1 MNNTALRAGAQSAN
15 NTHMVFADE
24 EHEKFYYEKLEQAR
38 YQDCY
43 HKALIY
49 ILGIS
54 EDTRNH
60 FSQIYDIK
68 SGYIKTECLHQGWQT
83 SGSVRVV
90 RLAFNLYTDGTPS
103 YILIDCMPSLGMIT
117 INAFACADSILIPV
131 QAAYLP
137 VKGLEQLIKT
147 IGKVKRQI
155 NPRLE
160 IEGILLT
167 MVDNR
172 TNYARDITALLIET
186 YGSRV
191 RIFEN
196 SIPMSVRAAETSAE
210 GVSIYQH
217 DPKGRVAGAY
227 QSLTEEVLGSGQ

>member
-1 MNNTALRAGAQSAN
+1 MNNTALRAGAQSTN
-15 NTHMVFADE
+15 NTHMVFANE

-103 YILIDCMPSLGMIT
+103 VDDYESRDEQISECREYSVSDIFCCGYAMYFWQGIRLRYPEYCRKLKEYGKNGGLTLEMVRLILEEEKPKERKVT
-117 INAFACADSILIPV
+117 I
-131 QAAYLP
+131 
-137 VKGLEQLIKT
+137 KGDRISRYFPEEYSNDDIESVIIRLLEEWK
-147 IGKVKRQI
+147 GKQ
-155 NPRLE
+155 
-160 IEGILLT
+160 
-167 MVDNR
+167 
-172 TNYARDITALLIET
+172 
-186 YGSRV
+186 
-191 RIFEN
+191 
-196 SIPMSVRAAETSAE
+196 
-210 GVSIYQH
+210 
-217 DPKGRVAGAY
+217 
-227 QSLTEEVLGSGQ
+227 